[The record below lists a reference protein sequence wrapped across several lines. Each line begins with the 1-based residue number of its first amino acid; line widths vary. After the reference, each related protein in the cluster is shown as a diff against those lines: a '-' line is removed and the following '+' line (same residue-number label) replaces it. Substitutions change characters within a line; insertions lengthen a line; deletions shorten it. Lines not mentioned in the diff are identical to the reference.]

1 MPLMMRIA
9 KAAVL
14 VAGLF
19 ALAAQNALAQEFP
32 TGPVTLVV
40 PFSPGG
46 QADVMA
52 RLVQPVLAEKLG
64 VPVVVENR
72 PGAGGMVGTGTV
84 YRSAPDGHTI
94 MFCSDAVMVV
104 APLLNSNP
112 GYVPEEMTPLT
123 VFSES
128 VMTLYV
134 KPDSPIRSVADMIA
148 YSREN
153 PDKLSFGSSGTA
165 LQIVGELIN
174 QRGGARMK
182 HIPYPG
188 AGQVITDV
196 VGGHVGMGISAL
208 PGIVPYLK
216 SDTLRVVA
224 VTSSE
229 RTPSLPDVETV
240 AETVDG
246 VISEPWTGFFAPG
259 GVPQPV
265 VDKLNAAL
273 VAAFND
279 PVVRQRLDDMSEKIV
294 ASTAAEA
301 SERLRESKQHWTSFL
316 ADVDIPRQ

>member
-1 MPLMMRIA
+1 MPLMTKIA
-9 KAAVL
+9 KTAAL
-14 VAGLF
+14 ITALF
-19 ALAAQNALAQEFP
+19 ALSAAHACAQDFP
-32 TGPVTLVV
+32 TRPVTLVV

-46 QADVMA
+46 QADMMA
-52 RLVQPVLAEKLG
+52 RLVQPVLSQKLG

-72 PGAGGMVGTGTV
+72 PGAGGMVGTGAV

-104 APLLNSNP
+104 APLLNSDP
-112 GYVPEEMTPLT
+112 GYVPDEMTPLT
-123 VFSES
+123 IFSES

-134 KPDSPIRSVADMIA
+134 KPDSPVKSVADMIA
-148 YSREN
+148 YSKAN
-153 PDKLSFGSSGTA
+153 PGKLSFGTSGTA

-196 VGGHVGMGISAL
+196 MGGHVGMGISAL

-216 SDTLRVVA
+216 SDSLRVVA
-224 VTSSE
+224 VTSAQ
-229 RTPSLPDVETV
+229 RAPSLPDVETV
-240 AETVDG
+240 AETVEG

-279 PVVRQRLDDMSEKIV
+279 PTVRQRLGDMSEKIV

-301 SERLRESKQHWTSFL
+301 GDRLKRSKQHWTSFL

>member
-19 ALAAQNALAQEFP
+19 ALAAQNAMAQEFP

-165 LQIVGELIN
+165 LQIVGIN

-196 VGGHVGMGISAL
+196 MGGHVGMGISAL
-208 PGIVPYLK
+208 PGIVLYLK